1 MVPIRLKIA
10 SRIEVCNRGFE
21 SKFEKNASF
30 ASIFQDKVL
39 LLDMTLFD
47 MDGARE
53 FQIFLC

>member
-1 MVPIRLKIA
+1 MGTNNKD
-10 SRIEVCNRGFE
+10 FE

-47 MDGARE
+47 MDVAGKFELFYANSKNPT
-53 FQIFLC
+53 LLLW

>member
-47 MDGARE
+47 MDGE